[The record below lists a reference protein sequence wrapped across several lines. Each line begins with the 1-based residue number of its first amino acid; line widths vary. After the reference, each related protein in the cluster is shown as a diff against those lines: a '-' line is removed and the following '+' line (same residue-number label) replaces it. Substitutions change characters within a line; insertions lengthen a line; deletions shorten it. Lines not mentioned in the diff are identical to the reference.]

1 MKHEI
6 EQGLHEK
13 LCAYVLGE
21 ASDEVRAEVEAALAA
36 SEDLRAEKESLERT
50 IGFVQETLGGA
61 DAEPAI
67 SAEKVLADAR
77 ASRRRPWYGRPAY
90 RAAAGIAA
98 VSLLGVLG
106 YRTMHAESDGG
117 PYTYTIFGDEK
128 EIPASKKLRQANDRD
143 SRADGLGYAGEK
155 DPVADAKTAPA
166 AAAPAES
173 QKDLLAVNSAPSSS
187 TPTSSTNE
195 PVIDS
200 TVLSHLDEES
210 AKNPYLAKNEIARKQ
225 KAALSHETM
234 EQLKA
239 LGYVGGDDQRSAPVS
254 STGHAAARSAGA
266 GVYKGAGDTVPAGER
281 LENSMAVS
289 GSGSVNYGARPAPGA
304 AGLSD
309 PSSSSALTTSSDDF
323 FLGASALKAR
333 ARSSGAKD
341 VRDLGRSKLGLEERD
356 YDDLIDGS
364 DLSVIDR
371 LRQLDPADRDRWIES
386 ECQRI
391 LRGCRRLPNEK
402 PRDMF
407 FRFYGDNPF
416 EVTALD
422 AQSTFSVD
430 VDTASYALAR
440 RYLNEGHIPEKAQV
454 RTEEFVNYF
463 KPDVAHPTQ
472 GTFSIHTDLTPS
484 RFSAEKPRSMLRVVV
499 SGRDV
504 SKVERKPLNLTFVID
519 VSGSMREQN
528 RLEMVKYALRLLVS
542 ELGGGDNIAIVAF
555 SNDARIVLPMTSV
568 RNRSA
573 IESALYPLQ
582 PENST
587 NSESGLKLG
596 YEIAL
601 ANINPEAQNR
611 VVFLSDG
618 VANIGETDPAKL
630 SETVRPIRE
639 KGVYLNTIGVGMNNH
654 NDVLLEQ
661 LADKGDGVC
670 NYIDSPDEARRVI
683 VDGFTGTFETIARD
697 VKIQVEFD
705 PAQVE
710 RYRLLGYENRAI
722 ANKDFRNDKIDAG
735 EVGAGHQVTALYE
748 LELAPGAIVAPAAQE
763 KLGGLGYVDGP
774 RPPAASTKP
783 LATVRLR
790 WKAPRSVSAP
800 TANEEATEIA
810 QPVLASSRTSFEGAG
825 VGYRRAVVVA
835 QFAEF
840 LRRSY
845 HARGESLDDLISE
858 ADKLE
863 KEMRDPDTSELA
875 TLLHKSKSLILAA
888 LPACDD
894 LCDAIESLRRR
905 ELLRS
910 ELSQLERDQ
919 DASRLGELEKEN
931 RELEQRIR
939 DLLRKKIE
947 SR

>member
-1 MKHEI
+1 MKNEI

-21 ASDEVRAEVEAALAA
+21 ASEDVRAEIEAALERDA
-36 SEDLRAEKESLERT
+36 ELRAEKERLEQT
-50 IGFVQETLGGA
+50 IGLVQETLGGT
-61 DAEPAI
+61 DAAPAI
-67 SAEKVLADAR
+67 SAEEILAEAR
-77 ASRRRPWYGRPAY
+77 EARRRPWYARPAF

-98 VSLLGVLG
+98 VTWLGVVG
-106 YRTMHAESDGG
+106 YRAMLERDSQRARPVAADVRKLDESKYRLAERNE
-117 PYTYTIFGDEK
+117 PAARDEK
-128 EIPASKKLRQANDRD
+128 DPAAIAVKSEAAAAPSSAEASKKLA
-143 SRADGLGYAGEK
+143 A
-155 DPVADAKTAPA
+155 VTADASAKAKRPIIDSATLGQLDERSPPGVDEFREEFVDRSQATTLPAEPSLDDSDTAGHYSGMSSVGISAARSAPA
-166 AAAPAES
+166 AKSSAASPSASGARKLEMGR
-173 QKDLLAVNSAPSSS
+173 AASAPS
-187 TPTSSTNE
+187 PTRVDPNHG
-195 PVIDS
+195 DDFF
-200 TVLSHLDEES
+200 LSAPKSQVAKES
-210 AKNPYLAKNEIARKQ
+210 GNTTQRFAG
-225 KAALSHETM
+225 
-234 EQLKA
+234 
-239 LGYVGGDDQRSAPVS
+239 LGYVGEERVDSGLTNMLGKDAP
-254 STGHAAARSAGA
+254 GF
-266 GVYKGAGDTVPAGER
+266 AGEGG
-281 LENSMAVS
+281 VS
-289 GSGSVNYGARPAPGA
+289 
-304 AGLSD
+304 
-309 PSSSSALTTSSDDF
+309 
-323 FLGASALKAR
+323 
-333 ARSSGAKD
+333 
-341 VRDLGRSKLGLEERD
+341 RD
-356 YDDLIDGS
+356 
-364 DLSVIDR
+364 DLSVVDR
-371 LRQLDPADRDRWIES
+371 LRQLDPADRDRWIEN
-386 ECQRI
+386 ECQQIVR
-391 LRGCRRLPNEK
+391 RCRRLPNEK

-484 RFSAEKPRSMLRVVV
+484 RFSADKQRSMLRVVV
-499 SGRDV
+499 SGREV

-528 RLEMVKYALRLLVS
+528 RLEMVKHAIRLLVN
-542 ELGGGDNIAIVAF
+542 ELGGGDNLAIVAF

-568 RNRSA
+568 RNRSE
-573 IESALYPLQ
+573 IESALFPLQ

-596 YEIAL
+596 YQIAL

-670 NYIDSPDEARRVI
+670 NYIDSQDEAKRVI
-683 VDGFTGTFETIARD
+683 VDGFTGAFETIARD
-697 VKIQVEFD
+697 EKIQVEFD

-722 ANKDFRNDKIDAG
+722 ADKDFRNDKIDAG

-748 LELAPGAIVAPAAQE
+748 LELVPGASLAPSAPE
-763 KLGGLGYVDGP
+763 KLGGLGYLDGP
-774 RPPAASTKP
+774 RTPAAAAKP
-783 LATVRLR
+783 LAVVRLR

-810 QPVLASSRTSFEGAG
+810 QPVFARSQTSFEGAG

-840 LRRSY
+840 LRRSI

-863 KEMRDPDTSELA
+863 KETHDPDTGELVL
-875 TLLHKSKSLILAA
+875 LLHKSKSLILAA
-888 LPACDD
+888 LPKCDD

-905 ELLRS
+905 ELLRC
-910 ELSQLERDQ
+910 ELSQLEREQ
-919 DASRLGELEKEN
+919 DRSRLEDLEKQN
-931 RELEQRIR
+931 LELEQRIR
-939 DLLRKKIE
+939 DLLRKKLE